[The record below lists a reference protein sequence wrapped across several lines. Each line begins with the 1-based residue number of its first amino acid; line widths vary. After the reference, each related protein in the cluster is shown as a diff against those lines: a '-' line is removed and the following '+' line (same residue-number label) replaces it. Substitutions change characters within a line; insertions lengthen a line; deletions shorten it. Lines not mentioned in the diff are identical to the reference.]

1 MSVREMVHIVVFYF
15 FPLRLKWQL
24 AAYTLHHCSH
34 QFLFLNPSISSPF
47 LELLQYQVD
56 ARSG

>member
-1 MSVREMVHIVVFYF
+1 MSVRAVVHVVFLDF

-24 AAYTLHHCSH
+24 AAYTLHHSSP
-34 QFLFLNPSISSPF
+34 QFLFLSPSISSPF

-56 ARSG
+56 AKSG